1 MQQIVN
7 KINIKKENK
16 ETREGRLG
24 ENIEAHTFDNGLVCI
39 IYKQVLK
46 SESVRHSVVSNSL

>member
-1 MQQIVN
+1 MQKIIN

-16 ETREGRLG
+16 EIREGRLG
-24 ENIEAHTFDNGLVCI
+24 ENIEAQTSDNGLVST
-39 IYKQVLK
+39 IYKQLLK

>member
-39 IYKQVLK
+39 IYKQLLK
-46 SESVRHSVVSNSL
+46 S